1 MRRCRSETVGRR
13 GALLCFFCLLL
24 TGCAVV
30 GPDAIRGGRLAYNQ
44 AITETNN
51 QQMLM
56 VLVHNRYE
64 ETNQLLA
71 VSSVTAN
78 VSVSSSARIEAG
90 FGDSNDYD
98 GNLVPFSG
106 GFVYEENPT
115 ISYAPIAGETYIR
128 QLMAPVPLANVAQI
142 AQSLPRSEFV
152 YGMLVA
158 SVNDIYNPA
167 FLYGEQQDDPRF
179 DRFADLMSALTYRHC
194 LHWAQED
201 RNAPGVEMIIH
212 AAAGCAD
219 PAREIADLLALD
231 SGGWQGEH
239 LRVPVTPWF
248 DRTGPGSIGLTTRS
262 IWNLVEIL
270 SAVVEVPPADE
281 QAGWAAPFPRPGR
294 TGRDLR
300 IAYAKSRPEDAYVAV
315 EHGDGWFY
323 IDRSDLDTK
332 RYFKLL
338 SSLWSAAMAKSLG
351 VNTGAPVLTVPVS
364 R

>member
-1 MRRCRSETVGRR
+1 MHRCGPETGGRR
-13 GALLCFFCLLL
+13 AALLCLFCALV

-90 FGDSNDYD
+90 FGDSDVYD

-115 ISYAPIAGETYIR
+115 ISYVPIAGEAYIR
-128 QLMAPVPLANVAQI
+128 QLMSPVPLAVVTQI
-142 AQSLPRSEFV
+142 AQSLPRSDFS

-158 SVNDIYNPA
+158 SVNDIRNPA
-167 FLYGEQQDDPRF
+167 FLHGEQQDDPRF
-179 DRFADLMSALTYRHC
+179 DRFADLMSALTYRNC

-201 RNAPGVEMIIH
+201 RNASAVEMIID
-212 AAAGCAD
+212 AAGGCAES
-219 PAREIADLLALD
+219 ARELANLLAID
-231 SGGWQGEH
+231 SGGWQGEY
-239 LRVPVTPWF
+239 LRVPVTAWF

-270 SAVVEVPPADE
+270 SAAVEVPPADE
-281 QAGWAAPFPRPGR
+281 RAGWAAPLPRPGR

-300 IAYAKSRPEDAYVAV
+300 IAYATSRPDNAYVAV

-323 IDRSDLDTK
+323 IHRSDLDTK

-338 SSLWSAAMAKSLG
+338 SSLWNAAMAKSLG
-351 VNTGAPVLTVPVS
+351 VNTGTPVLTVPVS

>member
-1 MRRCRSETVGRR
+1 MRRHGPETAGRR
-13 GALLCFFCLLL
+13 AALLCVFCALFN
-24 TGCAVV
+24 GCAVV

-90 FGDSNDYD
+90 FGDSDDYD

-115 ISYAPIAGETYIR
+115 ISYTPIAGETYIR
-128 QLMAPVPLANVAQI
+128 QLMAPIPLAVVAQI
-142 AQSLPRSEFV
+142 AQSLPYSEFA
-152 YGMLVA
+152 YSMLVA
-158 SVNDIYNPA
+158 SVHDIRNPA
-167 FLYGEQQDDPRF
+167 FLYGDQQDDPRF
-179 DRFADLMSALTYRHC
+179 DRFTDLMSTLTYRHC
-194 LHWAQED
+194 LHWANDE
-201 RNAPGVEMIIH
+201 RNPSGVEMVID
-212 AAAGCAD
+212 AAGECAE
-219 PAREIADLLALD
+219 PARGLANLLAFD
-231 SGGWQGEH
+231 SGGRQGEH

-248 DRTGPGSIGLTTRS
+248 DRAGPGSIGLATRS

-281 QAGWAAPFPRPGR
+281 RAGWAAPFPRPGR

-300 IAYAKSRPEDAYVAV
+300 IAYATSRPENAYVAV

-351 VNTGAPVLTVPVS
+351 ANTGAPVLTVPVS